1 MSRGHQR
8 TCGCYVRS
16 RLIFRRPVGGQRNEV
31 ELICQC
37 VVDPATDAPEPDAV
51 PRVEVVRQIP
61 PVRRN
66 LSTENSDAERRNGD
80 SRRRE
85 SARAQIVVA
94 RSEENTSEL
103 QSLMRIS
110 YAVSCLKKKTQI
122 KQPEAA
128 NKEITINIQN

>member
-1 MSRGHQR
+1 MKFHLHVS
-8 TCGCYVRS
+8 
-16 RLIFRRPVGGQRNEV
+16 GQRNDV
-31 ELICQC
+31 ELSCEC
-37 VVDPATDAPEPDAV
+37 VDDHATDAPEPDAV

-94 RSEENTSEL
+94 ARMIVPPIIVSLTIDGPQGCRSQTGTAADS
-103 QSLMRIS
+103 
-110 YAVSCLKKKTQI
+110 ADVKVDVVVVSD
-122 KQPEAA
+122 EAFGV
-128 NKEITINIQN
+128 

>member
-31 ELICQC
+31 DLICQC

-66 LSTENSDAERRNGD
+66 LSTEHSDAERRTGD
-80 SRRRE
+80 YRRRE

-94 RSEENTSEL
+94 ARMIVPPKIVSLEIDGKPRSEVHTTEPKSI
-103 QSLMRIS
+103 MRPS
-110 YAVSCLKKKTQI
+110 Y
-122 KQPEAA
+122 
-128 NKEITINIQN
+128 

>member
-1 MSRGHQR
+1 MKFHLHVS
-8 TCGCYVRS
+8 
-16 RLIFRRPVGGQRNEV
+16 GQRNDV
-31 ELICQC
+31 ELSCEC
-37 VVDPATDAPEPDAV
+37 VDDHASDAPEPDAV

-94 RSEENTSEL
+94 ARMIVPPIIVSLELDGQPVRRSKPEPDSDRTS
-103 QSLMRIS
+103 S
-110 YAVSCLKKKTQI
+110 VSGKSG
-122 KQPEAA
+122 
-128 NKEITINIQN
+128 